1 MNKLFILS
9 FALDLIINAG
19 LAPCHRL
26 ISSPIMYHQMLLC
39 DIFSKSLQTLIVN
52 TFLSSYFYQK
62 LIDKWEDVTNQYQQN
77 IHVSSLVRYH
87 NVFTFIFHSFLA
99 SSLLIM
105 VRIIIHIKTFHFI
118 GFS

>member
-1 MNKLFILS
+1 MTKLFIQS
-9 FALDLIINAG
+9 FALDLIKKG

-26 ISSPIMYHQMLLC
+26 ISSPIIYHQMLLC

-52 TFLSSYFYQK
+52 TFLPSYTYQK
-62 LIDKWEDVTNQYQQN
+62 LIDKWVDVTNQYQQN

-87 NVFTFIFHSFLA
+87 NVFTFISHSFLA
-99 SSLLIM
+99 SSLLTM